1 MIAEFENIH
10 MCGIFQ
16 MNQYN
21 IGPLNTLIGTSAV
34 IIERYHI
41 CQLVQK
47 PKSVQGY
54 IYDQ

>member
-16 MNQYN
+16 KNQYN